1 VSEFRRGFKSWC
13 ETTSVQLRT
22 ALGRPASGA
31 LAAERLAK
39 HLGVQVVDVR
49 RVPGLS
55 AASLRQLT
63 ATDAGSWSAM
73 LVRFGTTPIVVM
85 NTAHSPARQ
94 ASSLTHECA
103 HLILNHEPEEAGQV
117 ANGLLM
123 VSGYRPQQEDEA
135 DWLAGALLL
144 PRVALLAI
152 VQAQM
157 PSPLAA
163 CTYGV
168 SEDLLRMR
176 LNRTGVNLQAR
187 RGYASRQRGT
197 ASGTFGKDALR

>member
-1 VSEFRRGFKSWC
+1 MSEFRRGFKSWC
-13 ETTSVQLRT
+13 ETVSVQFRT
-22 ALGRPASGA
+22 ALGLLASATLPAGK
-31 LAAERLAK
+31 LAV
-39 HLGVQVVDVR
+39 HLGVRVLDVSK
-49 RVPGLS
+49 VPALS

-63 ATDAGSWSAM
+63 VTDPGSWSAM
-73 LVRFGTTPIVVM
+73 LVRFGNEPIVVM

-94 ASSLTHECA
+94 ASSLMHECA
-103 HLILNHEPEEAGQV
+103 HLILNHEPVEAGQV

-152 VQAQM
+152 IQGGM
-157 PSPLAA
+157 PPHDAA
-163 CTYGV
+163 RTYGV
-168 SEDLLRMR
+168 SEDMLRMR

-187 RGYASRQRGT
+187 RGAAPRPRGT
-197 ASGTFGKDALR
+197 AYNATP